1 MKKSVNMSMLILLL
15 VAGGAWAATY
25 DGVASKDT
33 MLGGGGHSG
42 KNFGWS
48 YWGDAG
54 YWGEPL
60 YRTIAKWD
68 LPGDL
73 AGMTVL
79 SATLEFDVRET
90 SIAPFENTVNLF
102 VGGVEQ
108 DWVAGTGGG
117 TIPANGATDL
127 TYDGTNAWT
136 FLAPL
141 TQDGGSHKMYGTAQV
156 PNMPWNSNQ
165 AVGQVFFDDITAL
178 VQEWADGR
186 PNYGL
191 ALAKDESQDGSIN
204 VFLMNAPGAYAPN
217 QGPRL
222 HIEYIPEPA
231 TMLLLATG
239 GLFLRRKKLSS

>member
-1 MKKSVNMSMLILLL
+1 MKLSRWLLL
-15 VAGGAWAATY
+15 AVIFCMPALVEALTY
-25 DGVASKDT
+25 DGVPSKDT
-33 MLGGGGHSG
+33 MLGGGGHTT
-42 KNFGWS
+42 KNFGAS

-54 YWGEPL
+54 NWDQPY
-60 YRTIAKWD
+60 YRFIAQWD

-73 AGMTVL
+73 AGQTVL

-90 SIAPFENTVNLF
+90 SLASGQTTVDLF
-102 VGGVEQ
+102 VGGIEH
-108 DWVAGTGGG
+108 DWVEGTGNG
-117 TIPANGATDL
+117 TIPADGATDL

-141 TQDGGSHKMYGTAQV
+141 TQDGGSHKQYDTAQV
-156 PNMPWNSNQ
+156 PNMPWNANQ
-165 AVGQVFFDDITAL
+165 VVGQVFFDDITEL

-204 VFLMNAPGAYAPN
+204 VFLRNAPGSYAPN

-222 HIEYIPEPA
+222 HIEYTPEPA
-231 TMLLLATG
+231 TMLLLGIG
-239 GLFLRRKKLSS
+239 GLFLRRKK